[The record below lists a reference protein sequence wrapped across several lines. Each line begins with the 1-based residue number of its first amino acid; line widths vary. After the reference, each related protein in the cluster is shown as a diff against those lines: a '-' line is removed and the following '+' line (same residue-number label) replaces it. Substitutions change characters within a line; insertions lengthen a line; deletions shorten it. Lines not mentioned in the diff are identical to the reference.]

1 LTWGLVMD
9 LRGSG
14 TRRRSALVVSD
25 DAETREMYRLYLST
39 EGFAAR
45 DVPSPKAFETA
56 RNVQPDVIMADIS
69 PPVADVLGVCQ
80 DLKYSDST
88 RGILVIAVTGYT
100 NAQLIDAAARVGCV
114 SVLMKPCAPEA
125 LLAEIHRVLHISP
138 ATSSR

>member
-1 LTWGLVMD
+1 MD

-69 PPVADVLGVCQ
+69 PPVAASSASA
-80 DLKYSDST
+80 KISNT
-88 RGILVIAVTGYT
+88 PTRRGILVIAVTGYT

>member
-88 RGILVIAVTGYT
+88 RGIPVIA
-100 NAQLIDAAARVGCV
+100 A
-114 SVLMKPCAPEA
+114 
-125 LLAEIHRVLHISP
+125 
-138 ATSSR
+138 